1 MLALMLARERHA
13 LTGAAADG
21 CTPLAAALAA
31 LPSGLL
37 AMIAE
42 ALAAHALEP
51 PLLQLKT
58 LAGSC
63 RRHHQRQWLIGAE
76 HEYEY
81 EK

>member
-1 MLALMLARERHA
+1 
-13 LTGAAADG
+13 
-21 CTPLAAALAA
+21 
-31 LPSGLL
+31 
-37 AMIAE
+37 MIAE

>member
-13 LTGAAADG
+13 LADAAPDG

-37 AMIAE
+37 AMVAE

-58 LAGSC
+58 LAGS
-63 RRHHQRQWLIGAE
+63 RRL
-76 HEYEY
+76 
-81 EK
+81 